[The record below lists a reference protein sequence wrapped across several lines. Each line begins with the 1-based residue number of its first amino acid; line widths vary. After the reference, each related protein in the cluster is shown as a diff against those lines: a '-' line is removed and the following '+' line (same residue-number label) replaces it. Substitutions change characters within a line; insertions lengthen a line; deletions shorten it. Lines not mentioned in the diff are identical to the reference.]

1 MMNSFLIKWAAAV
14 SFLFLFLT
22 SCKTGASAGAE
33 KATIQAVEIL
43 TSAQC
48 DMCKKSIETKLLS
61 TGGIRFASLSMATK
75 KVTVRYHPEKITPD
89 QIRRVITDLGYDADD
104 QKGNQ
109 EAYKSLPA
117 CCKKP

>member
-1 MMNSFLIKWAAAV
+1 MMNSFLIKWAAAL
-14 SFLFLFLT
+14 SFFLLLQA

-33 KATIQAVEIL
+33 KATVQTVEIL

-61 TGGIRFASLSMATK
+61 TGGVRFASLSMASK

-89 QIRRVITDLGYDADD
+89 KIRQVITYLGYDADE